1 MSYFFYA
8 LLCVSGVIN
17 IALLYYVIKFGRIIL
32 GFETKIEVALDELD
46 QTYSSIGEILE
57 MPLYSDNP
65 EIVRIYNLL
74 QSANAAI
81 LSAASQI
88 GRIEELDAEEEE

>member
-1 MSYFFYA
+1 MNYLFYT
-8 LLCVSGVIN
+8 LLFVSGALN
-17 IALLYYVIKFGRIIL
+17 IVLLYYIVKFGRIIL
-32 GFETKIEVALDELD
+32 GFETKIEFALDELD
-46 QTYSSIGEILE
+46 QTYNSIGEILS

-81 LSAASQI
+81 LSVASQI

>member
-32 GFETKIEVALDELD
+32 SFETKIEVALDELD

>member
-81 LSAASQI
+81 LSVASQI

>member
-32 GFETKIEVALDELD
+32 SFETKIEVALDELD

-81 LSAASQI
+81 LSVASQI